1 MKLASLKAGGRDGTL
16 VVASRDLAR
25 AVAVADIAP
34 TLQAALDAWPE
45 TAPRLAG
52 VYRTLNEGAAPG
64 AFDLDPREL
73 AAPLPRAFQFLDA
86 SAYLSHVERVRR
98 MRGAGL
104 PERARTDPLMYQ
116 GCSDPILGPR
126 DAIAV
131 APEGTGSEAG
141 DYEDWGADFEAEVAV
156 VTLDVPMGIPAQS
169 AGSHIALLML
179 LNDISLRRLV
189 PAELAKGF
197 GFLHAKP
204 PSACAP
210 VAVSP
215 DEIEAWDGARLDL
228 ALEVTLNGATFGAP
242 EAGRDMAF
250 GFPALIAHAATTRP
264 LGAGTIIGS
273 GTVSNADGS
282 RGFGCILERRAVET
296 VASGKPVTRFLRP
309 GDRVCVE
316 MRDRLGRTVFG
327 AIDQQV
333 VGHERL

>member
-1 MKLASLKAGGRDGTL
+1 MKLASLKAGGRDGAL

-64 AFDLDPREL
+64 AFDLDPRDL

-86 SAYLSHVERVRR
+86 SAYPSHVERVRR

-126 DAIAV
+126 DPIAV
-131 APEGTGSEAG
+131 APEGAGS
-141 DYEDWGADFEAEVAV
+141 EDWGADFEAEVAV
-156 VTLDVPMGIPAQS
+156 VTLDVPLGIPAQA
-169 AGSHIALLML
+169 AGARIALLTL

-197 GFLHAKP
+197 GFLHGKP

-228 ALEVTLNGATFGAP
+228 ALEVTLNGAPFGAP

-282 RGFGCILERRAVET
+282 RGFGCIVERRAVE
-296 VASGKPVTRFLRP
+296 AAANGKPVTRFLRP
-309 GDRVCVE
+309 GDRVAIE
-316 MRDRLGRTVFG
+316 MRDRAGRTVFG
-327 AIDQQV
+327 AIDQEV
-333 VGHERL
+333 VSYAVSG

>member
-1 MKLASLKAGGRDGTL
+1 
-16 VVASRDLAR
+16 
-25 AVAVADIAP
+25 
-34 TLQAALDAWPE
+34 
-45 TAPRLAG
+45 
-52 VYRTLNEGAAPG
+52 
-64 AFDLDPREL
+64 
-73 AAPLPRAFQFLDA
+73 
-86 SAYLSHVERVRR
+86 

-116 GCSDPILGPR
+116 GCSDPIHGPR
-126 DAIAV
+126 DPIAL
-131 APEGTGSEAG
+131 AS
-141 DYEDWGADFEAEVAV
+141 EDWGADFEAEVAV

-215 DEIEAWDGARLDL
+215 GEIEAWDGARLDL
-228 ALEVTLNGATFGAP
+228 ALQVTLNGAPFGAP

-250 GFPALIAHAATTRP
+250 GFPALIAHAARTRP

-273 GTVSNADGS
+273 GTVSNPDGS

-296 VASGKPVTRFLRP
+296 GANGKPATPYLRH
-309 GDRVCVE
+309 GDRVRIE
-316 MRDRLGRTVFG
+316 MRDHQGRSLFG
-327 AIDQQV
+327 TIEQEV
-333 VGHERL
+333 VRYEGI